1 MKESSE
7 ASWQAWAASCDR
19 FSRCLLT
26 KAPPT
31 SAPTVR
37 DEFDGLFDQFRTSG
51 LFGPA
56 TQAFQTMW
64 SPSLDFSEDEKEYIV
79 RLEAAGIPKED
90 LEVNVE
96 GQTLTITG
104 HREAG
109 RFVRTVQLP
118 ATVDRAKVTAV
129 YQDGIMTVRLP
140 RAEPAAKSRI
150 PIK

>member
-37 DEFDGLFDQFRTSG
+37 DQFRTSG

-64 SPSLDFSEDEKEYIV
+64 SPWLDFSEDEKEYIV

-140 RAEPAAKSRI
+140 KAEPAAKSRI